1 MEGVGGLVARRLKRL
16 DPSGFELQRLQLFPL
31 NGDNISEPFNKKWP
45 SKAPI
50 YTLELN
56 NGPSRS
62 VLLLL
67 YETELFHSIRFETK
81 CYLSDSHKINY
92 LTHII
97 IPQL

>member
-67 YETELFHSIRFETK
+67 YEKIEEIHSISLDPTKHVTESFRFR
-81 CYLSDSHKINY
+81 I
-92 LTHII
+92 
-97 IPQL
+97 